1 MRSGFLRGARRL
13 WALRGLSR
21 TAPPSEEL
29 FAREGPL
36 RAFLDRR
43 AGSGAGGLDAGGNQL
58 AAAARLLSE
67 KERELRDTES
77 LLHGKPPAAEGL
89 GVICGPD
96 LVTSVLISSR
106 RLCRAPLTRCSARQ
120 SSEVTQVLGCLPF
133 SPGSLD
139 AQERPS
145 SPCDRLCSPVTL
157 WF

>member
-77 LLHGKPPAAEGL
+77 LLHDENEDLKKLAESEIAVCQKEITQL
-89 GVICGPD
+89 KHQVRSSHFWF
-96 LVTSVLISSR
+96 LQKKQMRVT
-106 RLCRAPLTRCSARQ
+106 
-120 SSEVTQVLGCLPF
+120 
-133 SPGSLD
+133 
-139 AQERPS
+139 
-145 SPCDRLCSPVTL
+145 
-157 WF
+157 